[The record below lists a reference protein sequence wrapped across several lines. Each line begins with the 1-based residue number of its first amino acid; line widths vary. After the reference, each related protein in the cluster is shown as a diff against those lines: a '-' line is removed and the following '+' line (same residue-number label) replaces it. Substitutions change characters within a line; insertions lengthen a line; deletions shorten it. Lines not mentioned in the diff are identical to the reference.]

1 MNRPVVEFPLF
12 YGDEREDVPEFL
24 GNYRRAGL
32 LNGWNEEK
40 LALGLPLFLKKHASV
55 WFKTLSGSENL
66 TFEELSQK
74 LISHF
79 ESKVTL
85 WQLRQKLEERRQL
98 LGETVADYYYDILS
112 FCSRLNLPKSE
123 WLYCF
128 VRGLRPEIREHLI
141 LQQPPDLE
149 SALNIAKL
157 KELVTLSRKSNN
169 GQEVENFE
177 ELQSNP
183 SEEEVKQ
190 SVGEESNVWSTDVQN
205 NGNRRINRKFRSGKL
220 NRFRYG
226 GSVFR
231 KNPKLGSYES
241 SRPNFRGPYRRK
253 NIKNAFHKRKM
264 GAQLNWLAPLSCV
277 VVNP

>member
-12 YGDEREDVPEFL
+12 YGDEREDVREFL

-32 LNGWNEEK
+32 LNGWDEEK

-66 TFEELSQK
+66 TFEVLSQK

-98 LGETVADYYYDILS
+98 SGETVTDYYYDILS

-128 VRGLRPEIREHLI
+128 VRGLRPEIPEHVI

-149 SALNIAKL
+149 SALNFAKL
-157 KELVTLSRKSNN
+157 ELVALSRKSNK

-183 SEEEVKQ
+183 SEEEIKQ
-190 SVGEESNVWSTDVQN
+190 SVGDKFNV
-205 NGNRRINRKFRSGKL
+205 
-220 NRFRYG
+220 
-226 GSVFR
+226 
-231 KNPKLGSYES
+231 
-241 SRPNFRGPYRRK
+241 
-253 NIKNAFHKRKM
+253 
-264 GAQLNWLAPLSCV
+264 
-277 VVNP
+277 

>member
-12 YGDEREDVPEFL
+12 YGDEREDVREFL

-32 LNGWNEEK
+32 LNGWDEEK

-55 WFKTLSGSENL
+55 WFKTLTEADENES
-66 TFEELSQK
+66 FQVLSQK

-128 VRGLRPEIREHLI
+128 VRGLRPEIREHVI

-149 SALNIAKL
+149 SALNFAKL
-157 KELVTLSRKSNN
+157 KELVTLSRKSGIMVKKSRILKNCSLTLQKRKSNN
-169 GQEVENFE
+169 LSGTNLMF
-177 ELQSNP
+177 ELQISKIMKIVVLIANFDLA
-183 SEEEVKQ
+183 
-190 SVGEESNVWSTDVQN
+190 NL
-205 NGNRRINRKFRSGKL
+205 I
-220 NRFRYG
+220 
-226 GSVFR
+226 VF
-231 KNPKLGSYES
+231 
-241 SRPNFRGPYRRK
+241 
-253 NIKNAFHKRKM
+253 
-264 GAQLNWLAPLSCV
+264 V
-277 VVNP
+277 TVD